1 MSELAEGAASGLSYG
16 QLCRQRAGFLPGQY
30 RPAVASDAGSS
41 RAPFRPPRPIMSTA
55 TSAAGI
61 DQPDIVGISQQHPS
75 ALSQPARGLGQYS
88 AEVAMGVSGPLC
100 ETAEAP
106 AAAGRPECLPDK
118 TPPEDPS
125 QLQQQHKG
133 SQGPQGPCANELP
146 GQPIYGSPIS
156 EQLRAPGIRM
166 RARRRP
172 QLEEAAAQDSQ
183 ATRTAEHSS
192 GAPPAEQTLLPD
204 TRGLA
209 PIEER
214 DASAAS
220 PEEPGA
226 LNASAQHR
234 QASRPDI
241 PPPEPDPHSTGE
253 LSAAERSAAERRR
266 QSREFVAQVARE
278 SAALQAALAG
288 STSSSDP
295 SAQQAR
301 AGDVEQPA
309 AADEEMC
316 SPDSPPGEAPATAR
330 RPDEASLAAWHGAAA
345 PEEQDTTSRGEAPQG
360 LPAELLQQ
368 KHLESPLASAQSP
381 QQAALSSQ
389 PEQAMPCT
397 DTTAMQAD
405 EPSMPTASSPADSG
419 NEPDIVVD
427 LSSPSPV
434 MQQPA
439 VQSQG
444 ASQQHTSASH
454 GRHAQSSSDNC
465 GTQPRASQPSQPVSH
480 SALTPQQDRA
490 RLQLEVRSVYHASPV
505 RLSLNLDLTDS
516 SKQTPANG
524 SSQSPVPEQA
534 SPRNILHT
542 AELSRHA
549 PSQPVSIHSSSR
561 DPSQLQHSSAAGVAA
576 SMASPQKAQANQQTP
591 AAAQHE
597 GLQLTDVPLSALHP
611 RGLFMTQAV
620 DAAAGATPV
629 LLVTSHGQQPK
640 HASTHDTFGPPQT
653 EGNSQDGVDRHSDH
667 SAPDPQSQPMHAQY
681 HRQPDALDLE
691 TGSPC
696 SPHTTHVEGRGTEP
710 GLPQQRLQ
718 RRQDEDSNE
727 AILHAFKPCRRPP
740 TREEL
745 QASMQELGILG
756 IQHQGAFYG
765 KPADVP
771 ERPIGLSLQP
781 TAV

>member
-1 MSELAEGAASGLSYG
+1 M
-16 QLCRQRAGFLPGQY
+16 CRQRAGFLPGQY

-55 TSAAGI
+55 LSGAGAE
-61 DQPDIVGISQQHPS
+61 QPNTAGVSLQHPT

-88 AEVAMGVSGPLC
+88 AEVAVGVSEPLC
-100 ETAEAP
+100 EILEASAQP
-106 AAAGRPECLPDK
+106 ALNAAGQLERLADERLAGNA
-118 TPPEDPS
+118 S
-125 QLQQQHKG
+125 QLQQQHDW
-133 SQGPQGPCANELP
+133 SQGPHEPDTHDLS

-156 EQLRAPGIRM
+156 EQLRAPGTHM
-166 RARRRP
+166 RVRRSP

-183 ATRTAEHSS
+183 ATQTAEHSS
-192 GAPPAEQTLLPD
+192 GALPAEQLLPPNMH
-204 TRGLA
+204 GLFS
-209 PIEER
+209 IEEADLSGVR
-214 DASAAS
+214 PEGLDAPDASA
-220 PEEPGA
+220 PHHE
-226 LNASAQHR
+226 
-234 QASRPDI
+234 ASRPDI
-241 PPPEPDPHSTGE
+241 QPPEPGLHSAGELSAAE

-266 QSREFVAQVARE
+266 QSRHFVAQVARE
-278 SAALQAALAG
+278 SAALQAALAS

-295 SAQQAR
+295 SVQQAR
-301 AGDVEQPA
+301 AGNDEQPA

-316 SPDSPPGEAPATAR
+316 SPDSSPAEEAPADAR

-345 PEEQDTTSRGEAPQG
+345 PEEQNTMVRAEAPQG

-368 KHLESPLASAQSP
+368 KRLESPLASAQLP

-397 DTTAMQAD
+397 DTTAMQANG
-405 EPSMPTASSPADSG
+405 PSMPTASSPAESG

-444 ASQQHTSASH
+444 ASQQHTAASH
-454 GRHAQSSSDNC
+454 GRHAQSSSDGS
-465 GTQPRASQPSQPVSH
+465 GTQPRASQPSQPVSR
-480 SALTPQQDRA
+480 SAPSPQQRKVG
-490 RLQLEVRSVYHASPV
+490 LQLEVRSDHQASPV

-524 SSQSPVPEQA
+524 SSQSAVPEHR
-534 SPRNILHT
+534 SPKNILHT
-542 AELSRHA
+542 ELSEHA
-549 PSQPVSIHSSSR
+549 PSQPVSVHSLSK
-561 DPSQLQHSSAAGVAA
+561 DPSQLQHSSAAGEAT
-576 SMASPQKAQANQQTP
+576 SMASPQEAHANQQTP

-620 DAAAGATPV
+620 GAAAGATPM
-629 LLVTSHGQQPK
+629 LLVSRHGQQPN
-640 HASTHDTFGPPQT
+640 HASTHDRDGTYGMPQT
-653 EGNSQDGVDRHSDH
+653 GGHSQDGVDRHSGH
-667 SAPDPQSQPMHAQY
+667 SAPTAQSQPMHARN
-681 HRQPDALDLE
+681 HRQPDILDME

-696 SPHTTHVEGRGTEP
+696 SPDTAHEAVCLEGGGTELE
-710 GLPQQRLQ
+710 LPQQ

-740 TREEL
+740 TRQEL

-771 ERPIGLSLQP
+771 ERPIGMSLQP
-781 TAV
+781 TTV

>member
-1 MSELAEGAASGLSYG
+1 M
-16 QLCRQRAGFLPGQY
+16 CRQRAGFLPGQY

-55 TSAAGI
+55 TSAASI

-88 AEVAMGVSGPLC
+88 AEVALGVSEPLC
-100 ETAEAP
+100 ETAGAS
-106 AAAGRPECLPDK
+106 AAAGQPKCLPDK
-118 TPPEDPS
+118 NPPEDPS
-125 QLQQQHKG
+125 QLQQQHIG
-133 SQGPQGPCANELP
+133 SQGPQGPGANKLP
-146 GQPIYGSPIS
+146 GQPNYGSPIS
-156 EQLRAPGIRM
+156 EQLRAPGVHM

-172 QLEEAAAQDSQ
+172 LLEEAVAQDSP
-183 ATRTAEHSS
+183 ASWPAEHSS

-204 TRGLA
+204 MHRLA
-209 PIEER
+209 PIDETCP
-214 DASAAS
+214 SAAR
-220 PEEPGA
+220 PEEPDT
-226 LNASAQHR
+226 LLIASALHHE
-234 QASRPDI
+234 ASRPDI
-241 PPPEPDPHSTGE
+241 QPPEPGLHSAGELSAAE
-253 LSAAERSAAERRR
+253 LSAAERSAAEQRR

-301 AGDVEQPA
+301 ADDVEQPA

-316 SPDSPPGEAPATAR
+316 SPDSSPAEAPADAHM
-330 RPDEASLAAWHGAAA
+330 PDEASLAAWHGTTA
-345 PEEQDTTSRGEAPQG
+345 PEEQETMARAEAPQD
-360 LPAELLQQ
+360 PPPELLQQ
-368 KHLESPLASAQSP
+368 KQGPHLESFLLSAQKP
-381 QQAALSSQ
+381 QQASLPSELENDMHCVS
-389 PEQAMPCT
+389 T
-397 DTTAMQAD
+397 RAMQTD
-405 EPSMPTASSPADSG
+405 GPSMPMTSSPAHSD
-419 NEPDIVVD
+419 NEPDILVD

-439 VQSQG
+439 VQCQG
-444 ASQQHTSASH
+444 ASQQQAVLHE
-454 GRHAQSSSDNC
+454 RHAQSSSDGC
-465 GTQPRASQPSQPVSH
+465 GTHPRASQPSQPVSH
-480 SALTPQQDRA
+480 SAVSPQQDKFG
-490 RLQLEVRSVYHASPV
+490 LQLAVRSDHHASPV

-524 SSQSPVPEQA
+524 SSQSAVPQQA
-534 SPRNILHT
+534 SPRSRAHT
-542 AELSRHA
+542 AELSQHA
-549 PSQPVSIHSSSR
+549 PSQPVSVHSLCEE
-561 DPSQLQHSSAAGVAA
+561 PPQLQYSSAAGVAD
-576 SMASPQKAQANQQTP
+576 SMASPQEAHANQQTP
-591 AAAQHE
+591 AAAQLE

-629 LLVTSHGQQPK
+629 LLVTSHRQQPK
-640 HASTHDTFGPPQT
+640 RASMHDRDDAYGPP
-653 EGNSQDGVDRHSDH
+653 EIGGNSQDGVDRHSDH

-681 HRQPDALDLE
+681 HRQPDALDME

-696 SPHTTHVEGRGTEP
+696 SPDRPHEALDVEGGGKQPEQR
-710 GLPQQRLQ
+710 QQRLQ
-718 RRQDEDSNE
+718 RRQDKDSNE
-727 AILHAFKPCRRPP
+727 AILHAFKPRRRPP
-740 TREEL
+740 TRAEL
-745 QASMQELGILG
+745 QASMQELG